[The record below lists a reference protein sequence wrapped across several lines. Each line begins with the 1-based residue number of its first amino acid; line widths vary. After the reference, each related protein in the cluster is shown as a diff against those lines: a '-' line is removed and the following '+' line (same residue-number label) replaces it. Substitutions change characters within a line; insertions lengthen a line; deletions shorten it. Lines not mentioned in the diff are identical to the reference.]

1 VLLNQCGKD
10 YLLRLVW
17 LLHPKWLIFKDLHP
31 KEEFLPE
38 EFLESRWLQKW
49 SVKLETNTFKIE
61 EAKKAELDQDLIQK
75 NMKSNSFVFNKGVL
89 RKNFMKKWKNSIM
102 ISIFNK
108 KWVNIS
114 HQYGFVIRK
123 KERMKINYNEEIIE
137 FLNKLLIINTF

>member
-1 VLLNQCGKD
+1 
-10 YLLRLVW
+10 
-17 LLHPKWLIFKDLHP
+17 
-31 KEEFLPE
+31 
-38 EFLESRWLQKW
+38 
-49 SVKLETNTFKIE
+49 
-61 EAKKAELDQDLIQK
+61 
-75 NMKSNSFVFNKGVL
+75 
-89 RKNFMKKWKNSIM
+89 M